1 MTLIA
6 EDLSPN
12 LRLLLQA
19 IECLEANGYSA
30 WLIEECDDENTEL
43 VRSPALTIR
52 FENLPE
58 GLPVLESEIALLAT
72 VLREI
77 MLLGGFDDT
86 G

>member
-6 EDLSPN
+6 EDISPN

-19 IECLEANGYSA
+19 IERLEANGYSA
-30 WLIEECDDENTEL
+30 WLMEECDDENTEPL
-43 VRSPALTIR
+43 RSPAWAIQ
-52 FENLPE
+52 FQNLPE
-58 GLPVLESEIALLAT
+58 DLPVLESEISLLAS

-77 MLLGGFDDT
+77 MLLGGFEDT

>member
-1 MTLIA
+1 MMLIA

-19 IECLEANGYSA
+19 IERLEANGYSV
-30 WLIEECDDENTEL
+30 WLMEECPDEGNEL
-43 VRSPALTIR
+43 ALSPAWTIQ
-52 FENLPE
+52 FQNLPE
-58 GLPVLESEIALLAT
+58 ELPVLESEIALLAT

>member
-6 EDLSPN
+6 EDISPN

-19 IECLEANGYSA
+19 IERLEANGYSA
-30 WLIEECDDENTEL
+30 WLMEECDDENTEPL
-43 VRSPALTIR
+43 GTPAWAIR
-52 FENLPE
+52 FQNLPE
-58 GLPVLESEIALLAT
+58 DLPVLESEISLLAT

-77 MLLGGFDDT
+77 MLLGGFEDT

>member
-6 EDLSPN
+6 EDISPN

-19 IECLEANGYSA
+19 IESLEANGYSA
-30 WLIEECDDENTEL
+30 WLMEECHDEDNEL
-43 VRSPALTIR
+43 VRSPAWTIR
-52 FENLPE
+52 FQNLPE
-58 GLPVLESEIALLAT
+58 DLPVLESEISLLAT

-77 MLLGGFDDT
+77 MLLGGFEDT

>member
-6 EDLSPN
+6 EDISPN

-19 IECLEANGYSA
+19 IERLEANGYSA
-30 WLIEECDDENTEL
+30 WLIEECDDENNEP

-58 GLPVLESEIALLAT
+58 EFPVLESEIALLAT

-77 MLLGGFDDT
+77 MLLGGFEDT

>member
-1 MTLIA
+1 MTLVA

-12 LRLLLQA
+12 FRLLLQA

-30 WLIEECDDENTEL
+30 WLMEEHDDEDNEPL
-43 VRSPALTIR
+43 RSPSWAIR
-52 FENLPE
+52 FQNLPE
-58 GLPVLESEIALLAT
+58 ELPVLEGEITLLAT

-77 MLLGGFDDT
+77 MVLGRFDDT